1 MFTMVV
7 VGYSVEVTPRSGGGK
22 GWQVYSCS
30 TLGTALNGC
39 YIALDPPA
47 AAMTS
52 VHETLPGPDFSF
64 QEPGT

>member
-1 MFTMVV
+1 M
-7 VGYSVEVTPRSGGGK
+7 GKAGRSIPALF
-22 GWQVYSCS
+22 
-30 TLGTALNGC
+30 LGTALNGC

-47 AAMTS
+47 DAMTS